1 MTDPGRF
8 PIEPWELHE
17 VGLDFQDLARSESLF
32 ALSNGHIGIRGNL
45 DEGDPRSLPGTYLN
59 SFYEIRPLPYAEAG
73 YGFPEDGQTILNVT
87 NGKVFRLLVDD
98 EPVDLRYGAVLHH
111 QRVLDLRGGILHR
124 VVEWRSP
131 SGQVVRLRT
140 KRMVSLTQRSI
151 MAVHWEIEAV
161 DDAARVVVQSELVAN
176 EHVPVQSKD
185 PRVAAIME
193 NALEPLFH
201 GGEDSRALLMHGTRA
216 SKLRMAAAM
225 DHI

>member
-98 EPVDLRYGAVLHH
+98 EPVDLRYGAILHH

-124 VVEWRSP
+124 TAEWRAP
-131 SGQVVRLRT
+131 PGGGHPPGRQGPR
-140 KRMVSLTQRSI
+140 SLPPR
-151 MAVHWEIEAV
+151 
-161 DDAARVVVQSELVAN
+161 
-176 EHVPVQSKD
+176 PV
-185 PRVAAIME
+185 
-193 NALEPLFH
+193 H
-201 GGEDSRALLMHGTRA
+201 GGGRGGGGGGGA
-216 SKLRMAAAM
+216 
-225 DHI
+225 